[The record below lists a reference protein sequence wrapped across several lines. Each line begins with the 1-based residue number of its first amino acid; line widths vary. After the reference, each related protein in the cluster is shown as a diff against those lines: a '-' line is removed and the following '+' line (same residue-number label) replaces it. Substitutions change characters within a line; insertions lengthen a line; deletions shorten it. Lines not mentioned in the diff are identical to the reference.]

1 MKIFGAVAMM
11 AAAVTGAWA
20 GKGGVAPKRVV
31 TVCMNPGADASMMFR
46 GQATASQILK
56 QADIR
61 LEWKN
66 DERACA
72 GSRGFVITV
81 SRQTPVNQHPGALAY
96 TLPFERTHIVLFY
109 DRVLTS
115 ATPAVT
121 PYLVGYVLAHEIVHM
136 VQGIE
141 QHSASG
147 VMKARWDAG
156 DFADMQ
162 RGRLRLTE
170 QDVALLQSG
179 LEARSRTAPQAE

>member
-1 MKIFGAVAMM
+1 MKLLGAVAAMV
-11 AAAVTGAWA
+11 AATGAWA
-20 GKGGVAPKRVV
+20 GDGGTMPKRVV
-31 TVCMNPGADASMMFR
+31 TACMNPGANASMMFR
-46 GQATASQILK
+46 GQAIAAQILK

-72 GSRGFVITV
+72 GRNGFVITV
-81 SRQTPVNQHPGALAY
+81 SRETPASQHPGALAY
-96 TLPFERTHIVLFY
+96 AMPFERTHITLFY
-109 DRVLTS
+109 DRVLTT
-115 ATPAVT
+115 ATPAAT

-136 VQGIE
+136 LQGIE

-170 QDVALLQSG
+170 EDVALVHSG
-179 LEARSRTAPQAE
+179 MGATSLIAAQAE